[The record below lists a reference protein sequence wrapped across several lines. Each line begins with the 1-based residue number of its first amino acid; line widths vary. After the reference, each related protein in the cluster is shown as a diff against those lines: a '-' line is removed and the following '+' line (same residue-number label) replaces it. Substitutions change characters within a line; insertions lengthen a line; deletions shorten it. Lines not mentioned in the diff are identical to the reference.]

1 MKTYA
6 AALFAFLLAGIAGV
20 FFASPDPTS
29 FVLFKMPPAPPG
41 PNGKTIAEELGF
53 APDAKLLVVNSDDS
67 CGHPAFTEG
76 VIEVLSSG
84 IMKSTSVIVHDR
96 NDGDLRRLAALAKDH
111 PEWGIGIHLTL
122 TNEYQQGYPWKPV
135 LSAQQV
141 PSLYNA
147 KGLAWEKISEVET
160 FVDPAHAA
168 LEFEAQI
175 AKALRLGI
183 ALTHIDSHMGTAYR
197 NSRFPGAA
205 ADGLRM
211 AAIRAAEK
219 FDLPL
224 TMNTF
229 DEASA
234 QSMEYMDQ
242 HQLIRPDTFFGFY
255 ELAELNSHL
264 SYEGPAIQRWITA
277 LVVKQ
282 VFGFALPYRNYDS
295 VGEDLEARGEIVR
308 QAILNIVKPGLN
320 HFYMHAA
327 VAESV
332 SGDRIPSGMNHP
344 SGVDEIVRLSDSAV
358 WSSDEMAQ
366 FLEDQGIKLINYS
379 QIRKIQQAR
388 RAQRPAS

>member
-1 MKTYA
+1 
-6 AALFAFLLAGIAGV
+6 LLV
-20 FFASPDPTS
+20 
-29 FVLFKMPPAPPG
+29 FKMPPAPPG

-141 PSLYNA
+141 PSLYNG